1 MLKLHEPLE
10 FTTIYYDIHGKEH
23 DTEPSQFSAKKLI
36 SNRTG
41 NTQFYI
47 KSCNTELYNPL
58 IYMSNYHKQNW
69 KFLKFSEAK
78 FHFYVQ
84 FLQTKQIRFLTQA
97 ERL

>member
-10 FTTIYYDIHGKEH
+10 FTTIYYDCNGKES
-23 DTEPSQFSAKKLI
+23 DVQSSQTLAKKLI

-47 KSCNTELYNPL
+47 KSYNTELYNPL
-58 IYMSNYHKQNW
+58 IYISTYHKQNW
-69 KFLKFSEAK
+69 KFLKFSEEK
-78 FHFYVQ
+78 FNYYMQ
-84 FLQTKQIRFLTQA
+84 FLQTKQTRFLTQA